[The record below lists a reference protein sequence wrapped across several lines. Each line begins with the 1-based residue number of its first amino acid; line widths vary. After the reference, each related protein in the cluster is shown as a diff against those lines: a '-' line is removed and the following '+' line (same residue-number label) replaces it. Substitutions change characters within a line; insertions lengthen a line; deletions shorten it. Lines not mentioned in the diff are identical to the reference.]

1 MPVTPGLK
9 AIKSE
14 ATGWREDQGG
24 GHAAGR
30 IMLDDK
36 CMELAKDEKGGGMR
50 WQGKTRSEGKWEQW
64 GMEGAKPI

>member
-1 MPVTPGLK
+1 MPVTPGLE
-9 AIKSE
+9 AIKSK
-14 ATGWREDQGG
+14 ATGWKEDRGG

-50 WQGKTRSEGKWEQW
+50 RQGRTRSEGNGEQW